1 MKRNI
6 IKTIGLFCIAG
17 MVMGC
22 TGDYD
27 KINTDPTGLT
37 DGDPGYILP
46 YMMEQG
52 SRMGSWEYQVGDN
65 LHTNLYAQYF
75 ANSAA
80 YFNSDN
86 YTFRS
91 DWVTD
96 GFWNS
101 YYVGVLKQF
110 KNVKEIVVE
119 KPQYDNIYQVM
130 RIFTARCT
138 AQTTDMFGDIPY
150 TEAATGTSNA
160 KYDSQQ
166 SIYTDLF
173 KELTEAVT
181 ALNAHKDDAAQAKL
195 ATTQDLVYQATS
207 PSGFVWPTRCASA
220 TPCGWPTSTPPRPRR
235 RPKRLSR
242 PPADCSPAMPTT
254 RGSTSRAPVP
264 TASRSSKSPDGV
276 SSR

>member
-1 MKRNI
+1 
-6 IKTIGLFCIAG
+6 
-17 MVMGC
+17 
-22 TGDYD
+22 
-27 KINTDPTGLT
+27 
-37 DGDPGYILP
+37 
-46 YMMEQG
+46 
-52 SRMGSWEYQVGDN
+52 MGSWEYQVGDN

-110 KNVKEIVVE
+110 KNVKEIVAE

-173 KELTEAVT
+173 KELTEAVYAKWLRDST
-181 ALNAHKDDAAQAKL
+181 VMKQVISQVLKNEKVQIQDKDLSNALDSYKVPAATVQTK
-195 ATTQDLVYQATS
+195 
-207 PSGFVWPTRCASA
+207 
-220 TPCGWPTSTPPRPRR
+220 
-235 RPKRLSR
+235 
-242 PPADCSPAMPTT
+242 
-254 RGSTSRAPVP
+254 
-264 TASRSSKSPDGV
+264 
-276 SSR
+276 